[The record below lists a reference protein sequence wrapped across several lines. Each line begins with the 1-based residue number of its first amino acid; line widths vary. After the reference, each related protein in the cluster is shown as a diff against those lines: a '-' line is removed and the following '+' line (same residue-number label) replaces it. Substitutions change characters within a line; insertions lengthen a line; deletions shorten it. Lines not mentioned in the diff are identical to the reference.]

1 MAFALAPPLL
11 LQLSDAL
18 RRGLHGGEKK
28 NKDREALRR
37 KKKTK
42 IGKHSGGKKKKEKKD
57 REAVRRRK
65 KEKTKAEKK
74 SKPEHQ
80 GKNKVEMRRH

>member
-1 MAFALAPPLL
+1 MPAKASGLQMAFALAPPLL

-28 NKDREALRR
+28 
-37 KKKTK
+37 KTK
-42 IGKHSGGKKKKEKKD
+42 IGKHSGGKKKEKKD

-65 KEKTKAEKK
+65 KEKTKSEKFQK
-74 SKPEHQ
+74 
-80 GKNKVEMRRH
+80 KVNRSTKAKIK